1 MNMCTRDEELTF
13 NIVMKTIIY
22 VSVVIGMM
30 FIMNGCACKPEM
42 VPVVQKVEVKV
53 PVKCEVPVCKRE
65 MVIDY
70 MNQKMSIVDRAK
82 AKATNDINTDA
93 YVKCLEASI
102 EVCK

>member
-1 MNMCTRDEELTF
+1 MNELEQEKFSTKIAVQYF
-13 NIVMKTIIY
+13 IYMAIVIC
-22 VSVVIGMM
+22 
-30 FIMNGCACKPEM
+30 IMIAMSGCACKPEM

-53 PVKCEVPVCKRE
+53 PVKCVIPSCERE
-65 MVIDY
+65 PLIDY

-93 YVKCLEASI
+93 YVKCLEAST

>member
-1 MNMCTRDEELTF
+1 MNTLDQEKF
-13 NIVMKTIIY
+13 NAKIAIQYIVYMAI
-22 VSVVIGMM
+22 VIGMM
-30 FIMNGCACKPEM
+30 IIMSGCACKPEM

-53 PVKCEVPVCKRE
+53 PVKCVIPSCERE
-65 MVIDY
+65 PLIDY

-93 YVKCLEASI
+93 YVKCLEASA